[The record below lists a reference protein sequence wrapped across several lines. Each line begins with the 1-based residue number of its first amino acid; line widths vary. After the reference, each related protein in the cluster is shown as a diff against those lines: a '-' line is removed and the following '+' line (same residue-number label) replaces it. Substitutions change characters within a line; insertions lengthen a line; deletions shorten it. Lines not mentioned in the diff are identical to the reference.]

1 MPKPIELSQQP
12 ITPCVLLTKTMTFF
26 DLLVQ
31 VSGRAGKSL
40 FFRYMNKYIKM
51 KCYAVQTKSF
61 ETTSAP
67 ECALCPENLFLS
79 INQVDVEGYQ
89 SHDSIDVDE
98 FLRFKS

>member
-1 MPKPIELSQQP
+1 MPKPVELSQQP

-40 FFRYMNKYIKM
+40 FMNKYIKM

-79 INQVDVEGYQ
+79 INQVDVEGSQ

-98 FLRFKS
+98 FLRFES